1 MAMNIR
7 NICLLVYTLASSAS
21 LARADV
27 PAYLNDNLDIETR
40 VEDALGRLTVE
51 EKIAMIHAQSK
62 FTSPGVPR
70 LGIPDL
76 TVNDGPQGV
85 RDELLWDSWEN
96 AGHTNDSCT
105 SYPALTSLAAT
116 WNRGLARRQG
126 RSLGEEF
133 LQRGKDVALAPGINI
148 SRHPL
153 CGRNFEYMGEDPF
166 LAGVMA
172 RSLIHI

>member
-1 MAMNIR
+1 MAMKIR
-7 NICLLVYTLASSAS
+7 NICLLVYTLAAPAC
-21 LARADV
+21 LVRADV
-27 PAYLNDNLDIETR
+27 PAYLNDRLDIETR
-40 VEDALGRLTVE
+40 VEDALGRLTVA

-133 LQRGKDVALAPGINI
+133 LQRGKDVALPRALISPATLSVAVTSNI
-148 SRHPL
+148 WAKTHFWPVSWPL
-153 CGRNFEYMGEDPF
+153 N
-166 LAGVMA
+166 
-172 RSLIHI
+172 S